1 MQGAYPLVVVPDDGC
16 NIWATID
23 CPDDTERRFAI
34 ERLKLVTAWLPRI
47 SDTLSKVGVL
57 QCLPRAILLTFN
69 FSATAGSFDLDASPD
84 DAERELVR
92 GVIQAVC
99 EKYGLQVN
107 IEELTAEV
115 VKDDLAR
122 YSHAFKATTFR
133 HHFQHSFP
141 QTPII
146 PNAVDEAT
154 NRLMLGWK
162 HGKEHAKPET
172 RGVSECCALLNKVIS
187 GLEKTLV
194 AELRTFEPTGFLTKI
209 LNHHE
214 GTCALRESWKRSTG
228 AILGLATN
236 EDEAREDIIKQTSKH
251 TNGFIG
257 YRVLLEIGQV
267 ECGKD
272 DQKTLGDFDLANFMA
287 IASEIF
293 NLGNAS
299 DAIRFGAMEPI
310 VQIAPLGD
318 EVPLVF

>member
-1 MQGAYPLVVVPDDGC
+1 MHHPK
-16 NIWATID
+16 NI
-23 CPDDTERRFAI
+23 
-34 ERLKLVTAWLPRI
+34 
-47 SDTLSKVGVL
+47 
-57 QCLPRAILLTFN
+57 
-69 FSATAGSFDLDASPD
+69 
-84 DAERELVR
+84 AERELVR
-92 GVIQAVC
+92 DVIQAVC

-122 YSHAFKATTFR
+122 YSHAFRATTFR
-133 HHFQHSFP
+133 HHIQHIFP

-162 HGKEHAKPET
+162 HGEELAKPET
-172 RGVSECCALLNKVIS
+172 RGVSECCALLYKVIF

-194 AELRTFEPTGFLTKI
+194 AELRNFEPTGFLTKV

-236 EDEAREDIIKQTSKH
+236 EDEAREDIIKH

-272 DQKTLGDFDLANFMA
+272 DRKALGDFDLANFMA

-318 EVPLVF
+318 VMMNWEFHEGTVNEYQTQNVQDGITTQRKRYAKYFD